1 MAYATKSQTD
11 ATTILTFRKSVD
23 KRRKKMN
30 DKSYIFYESVF
41 KQLEIL
47 KKRQNTI

>member
-1 MAYATKSQTD
+1 
-11 ATTILTFRKSVD
+11 
-23 KRRKKMN
+23 MN

-47 KKRQNTI
+47 KKRLGKETAYDFIEAISRFELYGE